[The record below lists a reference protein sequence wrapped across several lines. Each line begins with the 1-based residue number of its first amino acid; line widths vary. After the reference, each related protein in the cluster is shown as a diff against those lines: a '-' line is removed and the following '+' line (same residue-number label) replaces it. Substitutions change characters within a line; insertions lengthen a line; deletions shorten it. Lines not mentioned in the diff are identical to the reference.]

1 MREEAGKG
9 LPPRI
14 QYYNRLK
21 GEPKLVSFF
30 PSLDEPESLNV
41 RLVGKWGRGPA
52 ATVTGRDSLVYLG
65 LGSEVAIFNVN
76 TPHNPR
82 IVNEVQCRY
91 VVDRVVLKDTL
102 LYAVLQGGIEVFNVA
117 NPQSVTRIK

>member
-1 MREEAGKG
+1 MRRILLLLVIGVVSDSAIAASWRDMREEAGKG

-21 GEPKLVSFF
+21 GEPKLVSLF

-52 ATVTGRDSLVYLG
+52 ATVMAG
-65 LGSEVAIFNVN
+65 LCRVAS
-76 TPHNPR
+76 TSATSK
-82 IVNEVQCRY
+82 QA
-91 VVDRVVLKDTL
+91 LS
-102 LYAVLQGGIEVFNVA
+102 A
-117 NPQSVTRIK
+117 